1 MHRGRKKLKQ
11 VINNNNQKASI
22 GRAAQQQCYELKL
35 LLGTRSR
42 NRLMSVRL
50 SLLFSLGFPVPF
62 WLEDRVG
69 EDLVGEG
76 AGEEDADN
84 AVSRCARLFVIS
96 LKSRCVLMSS
106 STLVNSS
113 RENPALIKMFMRS
126 SGPSF
131 RIRFHCRLAIL
142 ANRISSNSSTVVTSY
157 DCASHSISIGGPPS
171 ATDGLS
177 PSVMGCSLISTE
189 SKVTAVPSEQLLLLP
204 VLL

>member
-1 MHRGRKKLKQ
+1 MSPILLLWNGHLIHRGRKKLKQ

-84 AVSRCARLFVIS
+84 ESTTHDS
-96 LKSRCVLMSS
+96 LHR
-106 STLVNSS
+106 N
-113 RENPALIKMFMRS
+113 
-126 SGPSF
+126 
-131 RIRFHCRLAIL
+131 
-142 ANRISSNSSTVVTSY
+142 
-157 DCASHSISIGGPPS
+157 
-171 ATDGLS
+171 
-177 PSVMGCSLISTE
+177 
-189 SKVTAVPSEQLLLLP
+189 
-204 VLL
+204 